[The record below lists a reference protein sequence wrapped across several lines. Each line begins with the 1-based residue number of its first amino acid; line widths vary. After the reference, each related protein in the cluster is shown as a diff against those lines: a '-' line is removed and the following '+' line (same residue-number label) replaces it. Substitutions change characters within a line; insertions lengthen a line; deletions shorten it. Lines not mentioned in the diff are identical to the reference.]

1 MVWMAATARRRKA
14 VLLGVAVCL
23 LSAGCHKRIVVPTL
37 PPVLKTPEVQ
47 PPAPESPSMEAPPPD
62 SITHAPTVR
71 VVEKKPV
78 RRAKKSSKNAAGIA
92 PPPAT
97 ETAAAALPA
106 PAPAAAVLG
115 ELTTGGEVSPKTQ
128 QDTVELIAADERRL
142 QAVAGTKAKDQVAQ
156 LKEVRHFLDQAKEVL
171 ATGDAEGAKTLA
183 TKAKLLIDDL
193 EKWAAK

>member
-1 MVWMAATARRRKA
+1 MWISIAA
-14 VLLGVAVCL
+14 CL
-23 LSAGCHKRIVVPTL
+23 LVGGCHKRVVVPTL
-37 PPVLKTPEVQ
+37 PAVLKVPDVQ
-47 PPAPESPSMEAPPPD
+47 PPEPNSPSMEAPPPE
-62 SITHAPTVR
+62 SITHAPTVK

-78 RRAKKSSKNAAGIA
+78 RRSRKSAKTAALPS

-97 ETAAAALPA
+97 EMAAVPPA
-106 PAPAAAVLG
+106 PAPAAAMLG
-115 ELTTGGEVSPKTQ
+115 ALTTGGEVSPKTQ
-128 QDTVELIAADERRL
+128 QETTELIASGERRL
-142 QAVAGTKAKDQVAQ
+142 QAVAGTKARDQVAQ